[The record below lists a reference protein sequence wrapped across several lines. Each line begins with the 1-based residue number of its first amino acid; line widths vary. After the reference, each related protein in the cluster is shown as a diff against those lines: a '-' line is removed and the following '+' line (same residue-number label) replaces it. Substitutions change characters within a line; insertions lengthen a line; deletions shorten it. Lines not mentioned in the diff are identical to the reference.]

1 VIDQRL
7 QTGGRVMQCDD
18 AAKQADDR
26 DASIINGIFT
36 AGLILQSG
44 AVHIASGDVI
54 GHVERA
60 IEELDNA
67 IRDIRSAAFARRID
81 ARVRGGGARSSVD
94 QRESVV
100 GRCCAAGGQG
110 GRPTTGDQP
119 SHPE

>member
-1 VIDQRL
+1 
-7 QTGGRVMQCDD
+7 MQYDD

-26 DASIINGIFT
+26 DASIINGIST
-36 AGLILQSG
+36 VGLILQSE
-44 AVHIASGDVI
+44 AVRMASGDVI

-81 ARVRGGGARSSVD
+81 ARVRGGGTRSSVD

-100 GRCCAAGGQG
+100 GRCGAAGGQG
-110 GRPTTGDQP
+110 ARATTGDQP